1 MNKSD
6 KDKLVILLVIV
17 LYIAMTVFFIRGT
30 KKIPWYLIILSLVA
44 IEYLI
49 AQPRL
54 CKLYYQANNQQIG
67 FTRFIPF
74 WNEVA
79 IFEQVDAILALVSY
93 LVLALVFILFFLP
106 ADTVVSLM
114 GEHIALNYGTY
125 VIRAIFICLLI
136 NSIIVGIGFLHVT
149 RNIKIMHKTL
159 THGYANF
166 STGIITVVFGFLPI
180 IRTLAVMNLMNALTK
195 LVLFNNYH
203 NDDNEVDQLEEE
215 LK

>member
-6 KDKLVILLVIV
+6 KDKLLILLVIV

-30 KKIPWYLIILSLVA
+30 KKIPWYLIIVSLVA

-79 IFEQVDAILALVSY
+79 IFEQVDAILTLVSY
-93 LVLALVFILFFLP
+93 LILALVLILFFLP
-106 ADTVVSLM
+106 ADTVVSLL

-125 VIRAIFICLLI
+125 VIRAIFICLVI
-136 NSIIVGIGFLHVT
+136 NTIIVGIGFLHVT
-149 RNIKIMHKTL
+149 HNIKIMHKTL
-159 THGYANF
+159 THGYSNF

-203 NDDNEVDQLEEE
+203 GDDNEADQLEEE

>member
-44 IEYLI
+44 IEYLV

-93 LVLALVFILFFLP
+93 LLLALVFILFFLP

-203 NDDNEVDQLEEE
+203 SDDNEVDQLEEE

>member
-44 IEYLI
+44 IEYLV

-106 ADTVVSLM
+106 TDTVVSLM

-203 NDDNEVDQLEEE
+203 SDDNEVDQLEEE

>member
-44 IEYLI
+44 IEYLV

-54 CKLYYQANNQQIG
+54 CKLYYQANNQRIG

-149 RNIKIMHKTL
+149 CNIKIMHKTL

-203 NDDNEVDQLEEE
+203 SDDNEVDQLEEE

>member
-6 KDKLVILLVIV
+6 KDKLLILLVIV

-30 KKIPWYLIILSLVA
+30 KKIPWYLIIVSLVA

-79 IFEQVDAILALVSY
+79 IFEQVDAILTLVSY
-93 LVLALVFILFFLP
+93 LILALVLILFFLP
-106 ADTVVSLM
+106 ADTVVSLL

-125 VIRAIFICLLI
+125 VIRAIFICLII
-136 NSIIVGIGFLHVT
+136 NTIIVGIGFLHVT

-159 THGYANF
+159 THGYSNF

-203 NDDNEVDQLEEE
+203 GDDNEADQLEEE

>member
-44 IEYLI
+44 IEYLV

-93 LVLALVFILFFLP
+93 LALALVFILFFLP

-149 RNIKIMHKTL
+149 RNVKIMHKTL

-203 NDDNEVDQLEEE
+203 SDDNEVDQLEEE

>member
-30 KKIPWYLIILSLVA
+30 KKIPWYLIIISLVA

-203 NDDNEVDQLEEE
+203 SDDNEVDQLEEE

>member
-6 KDKLVILLVIV
+6 KDKLLILLVIV

-30 KKIPWYLIILSLVA
+30 KRIPWYLIILSLVA

-54 CKLYYQANNQQIG
+54 CKLYYQANNQRIG

-93 LVLALVFILFFLP
+93 LILALVFILFFLP
-106 ADTVVSLM
+106 ADTVVSLL

-125 VIRAIFICLLI
+125 VIRAIFICLI
-136 NSIIVGIGFLHVT
+136 VNSIIVGIGFLHVT

-203 NDDNEVDQLEEE
+203 SDDNEVDQLEEE

>member
-44 IEYLI
+44 IEYLV

-54 CKLYYQANNQQIG
+54 CKLYYQANNQRIG

-93 LVLALVFILFFLP
+93 LALALVFILFFLP

-203 NDDNEVDQLEEE
+203 SDDNEVDQLEEE

>member
-44 IEYLI
+44 IEYLV

-93 LVLALVFILFFLP
+93 LVLTLVFILFFLP

-203 NDDNEVDQLEEE
+203 SDDNEVDQLEEE

>member
-44 IEYLI
+44 IEYLV

-166 STGIITVVFGFLPI
+166 STGNITVVFGFLPI

-203 NDDNEVDQLEEE
+203 SDDNEVDQLEEE

>member
-6 KDKLVILLVIV
+6 KDKLLILLVIV

-30 KKIPWYLIILSLVA
+30 KKIPWYLIIVSLVV

-79 IFEQVDAILALVSY
+79 IFEQVDASLKMFPFLILALV
-93 LVLALVFILFFLP
+93 LILFFLP
-106 ADTVVSLM
+106 ADTVVSLL

-125 VIRAIFICLLI
+125 VIRAIFICLVI
-136 NSIIVGIGFLHVT
+136 NTIIVGIGFLHVT
-149 RNIKIMHKTL
+149 HNIKIMHKTL
-159 THGYANF
+159 THGYSNF

-203 NDDNEVDQLEEE
+203 GDDNEADQLEEE

>member
-6 KDKLVILLVIV
+6 KDKLLILLAIV
-17 LYIAMTVFFIRGT
+17 LYVAMTVFFVRGT
-30 KKIPWYLIILSLVA
+30 KRIPWYLIILSLVA

-93 LVLALVFILFFLP
+93 LILALVFILFFLP
-106 ADTVVSLM
+106 ADTVVSLL

-125 VIRAIFICLLI
+125 VIRAIFICLI
-136 NSIIVGIGFLHVT
+136 VNSIIVGIGFFHVT

-203 NDDNEVDQLEEE
+203 SDDNEVDQLEEE

>member
-54 CKLYYQANNQQIG
+54 CKLYYQANNQKIG

>member
-44 IEYLI
+44 IEYLV

-93 LVLALVFILFFLP
+93 LALALVFILFFLP

-203 NDDNEVDQLEEE
+203 SDDNEVDQLEEE

>member
-6 KDKLVILLVIV
+6 KDKLVILFVIV

-44 IEYLI
+44 IEYLV

>member
-44 IEYLI
+44 IEYLV

-203 NDDNEVDQLEEE
+203 SDDNEVDQLEEE

>member
-6 KDKLVILLVIV
+6 KDKLLILLVIV

-30 KKIPWYLIILSLVA
+30 KKIPWYLIIVTLVA

-54 CKLYYQANNQQIG
+54 CKLYYQANNQRIG

-79 IFEQVDAILALVSY
+79 IFEQVDAILTLVSY
-93 LVLALVFILFFLP
+93 LILALILILFFLP
-106 ADTVVSLM
+106 ADTVVSLL

-125 VIRAIFICLLI
+125 VIRAIFICLVI
-136 NSIIVGIGFLHVT
+136 NTIIVGIGFLHVT

-159 THGYANF
+159 THGYSNF

-203 NDDNEVDQLEEE
+203 GDDNEADQLEEE

>member
-44 IEYLI
+44 IEYLV

-54 CKLYYQANNQQIG
+54 CKLYYQATNQQIG

-203 NDDNEVDQLEEE
+203 SDDNEVDQLEEE

>member
-6 KDKLVILLVIV
+6 KDKLLILLVIV
-17 LYIAMTVFFIRGT
+17 LYITMTVFFIRGT
-30 KKIPWYLIILSLVA
+30 KKIPWYLIIVSLVA

-93 LVLALVFILFFLP
+93 LILALVLILFFLP
-106 ADTVVSLM
+106 ADTVVSFL

-125 VIRAIFICLLI
+125 VIRAIFICLVI
-136 NSIIVGIGFLHVT
+136 NTIIVGIGFLHVT

-159 THGYANF
+159 THGYSNF

-203 NDDNEVDQLEEE
+203 GDDNEADQLEEE

>member
-6 KDKLVILLVIV
+6 KDKLLILLVIV
-17 LYIAMTVFFIRGT
+17 LYITMTVFFIRGT
-30 KKIPWYLIILSLVA
+30 KKIPWYLIIVSLVA

-93 LVLALVFILFFLP
+93 LILALILILFFLP
-106 ADTVVSLM
+106 ADTVVSLL

-125 VIRAIFICLLI
+125 VIRAIFICLVI
-136 NSIIVGIGFLHVT
+136 NTIIVGIGFLHVT

-159 THGYANF
+159 THGYSNF

-203 NDDNEVDQLEEE
+203 GDDNEADQLEEE

>member
-44 IEYLI
+44 IEYLV

-106 ADTVVSLM
+106 ADTVASLM
-114 GEHIALNYGTY
+114 GEHIALNYGIY

>member
-30 KKIPWYLIILSLVA
+30 KKIPWYLIIISLVA

-67 FTRFIPF
+67 FTRFIPV

>member
-17 LYIAMTVFFIRGT
+17 LYIAMTAFFIRGT

-54 CKLYYQANNQQIG
+54 CKLYYQANNQHIG

-93 LVLALVFILFFLP
+93 LILALLFILFFLP

-125 VIRAIFICLLI
+125 VIRAIFICLII

-203 NDDNEVDQLEEE
+203 SDDNEVDQLEEE

>member
-6 KDKLVILLVIV
+6 KDKLLILLAIV
-17 LYIAMTVFFIRGT
+17 LYVAMTVFFVRGT
-30 KKIPWYLIILSLVA
+30 KRIPWYLIILSLVA

-93 LVLALVFILFFLP
+93 LILALVFILFFLP
-106 ADTVVSLM
+106 ADTVVSLL

-125 VIRAIFICLLI
+125 VIRAIFICLI
-136 NSIIVGIGFLHVT
+136 VNSIIVGIGFLHVT

-203 NDDNEVDQLEEE
+203 SDDNEVDQLEEE

>member
-6 KDKLVILLVIV
+6 KDKLLILLVIV
-17 LYIAMTVFFIRGT
+17 LYITMTVFFIRGT
-30 KKIPWYLIILSLVA
+30 KKIPWYLIIVSLVA

-54 CKLYYQANNQQIG
+54 CKLYYQANNRQIG

-93 LVLALVFILFFLP
+93 LILALVLILFFLP
-106 ADTVVSLM
+106 ADTVVSLL

-125 VIRAIFICLLI
+125 VIRAIFICLVI
-136 NSIIVGIGFLHVT
+136 NTIIVGIGFLHVT

-159 THGYANF
+159 THGYSNF

-203 NDDNEVDQLEEE
+203 GDDNEADQLEEE

>member
-17 LYIAMTVFFIRGT
+17 LYIAMTVFFIKGT

-44 IEYLI
+44 IEYLV

-54 CKLYYQANNQQIG
+54 CKLYYQANNQRIG

-203 NDDNEVDQLEEE
+203 SDDNEVDQLEEE

>member
-44 IEYLI
+44 IEYLV

-159 THGYANF
+159 TQGYANF

-203 NDDNEVDQLEEE
+203 SDDNEVDQLEEE

>member
-44 IEYLI
+44 IEYLV

-180 IRTLAVMNLMNALTK
+180 IRTLAVMNLMNALT
-195 LVLFNNYH
+195 NYH
-203 NDDNEVDQLEEE
+203 SDDNEVDQLEEE

>member
-6 KDKLVILLVIV
+6 KDKLLILLVIV

-30 KKIPWYLIILSLVA
+30 KKIPWYLIIVSLVA

-79 IFEQVDAILALVSY
+79 IFEQVDAILTLVSY
-93 LVLALVFILFFLP
+93 LILALVLILFFLP
-106 ADTVVSLM
+106 ADTVVSLL

-125 VIRAIFICLLI
+125 VIRAIFICLVI
-136 NSIIVGIGFLHVT
+136 NTIIVGIGFLHVT
-149 RNIKIMHKTL
+149 HNIKIMHKTL
-159 THGYANF
+159 THGYSNF

-203 NDDNEVDQLEEE
+203 GDDNETDQLEEE

>member
-6 KDKLVILLVIV
+6 KDKLLILLVIV

-30 KKIPWYLIILSLVA
+30 KKIPWYLIIVSLVA

-79 IFEQVDAILALVSY
+79 IFEQVDAILTLVSY
-93 LVLALVFILFFLP
+93 LILALILILFFLP
-106 ADTVVSLM
+106 ADTVVSLL

-125 VIRAIFICLLI
+125 VIRAIFICLVI
-136 NSIIVGIGFLHVT
+136 NTIIVGIGFLHVT

-159 THGYANF
+159 THGYSNF

-203 NDDNEVDQLEEE
+203 GDDNEADQLEEE

>member
-30 KKIPWYLIILSLVA
+30 KKIPWYLIIISLVA

>member
-6 KDKLVILLVIV
+6 KDKLLILLVIV

-30 KKIPWYLIILSLVA
+30 KKIPWYLIIVSLVA

-79 IFEQVDAILALVSY
+79 IFEQVDAILTLVSY
-93 LVLALVFILFFLP
+93 LILALVLILFFLP
-106 ADTVVSLM
+106 ADTVVSLL

-125 VIRAIFICLLI
+125 VIRAIFICLVI
-136 NSIIVGIGFLHVT
+136 NTIIVGIGFLHVT

-159 THGYANF
+159 THGYSNF

-203 NDDNEVDQLEEE
+203 GDGNEADQLEEE

>member
-30 KKIPWYLIILSLVA
+30 KKIPWYLIIISLVA

-180 IRTLAVMNLMNALTK
+180 IRTLAVMNLVNALTK

>member
-6 KDKLVILLVIV
+6 KDKLLILLVIV

-30 KKIPWYLIILSLVA
+30 KKIPWYLIIVSLVA

-79 IFEQVDAILALVSY
+79 IFEQVDAILTLVSY
-93 LVLALVFILFFLP
+93 LILALVLILFFLP
-106 ADTVVSLM
+106 ADIVVSLL

-125 VIRAIFICLLI
+125 VIRAIFICLVI
-136 NSIIVGIGFLHVT
+136 NTIIVGIGFLHVT

-159 THGYANF
+159 THGYSNF

-203 NDDNEVDQLEEE
+203 GDDNEADQLEEE

>member
-44 IEYLI
+44 IEYLV

-106 ADTVVSLM
+106 TDTVVSLM

-125 VIRAIFICLLI
+125 VIRAIFICLVI
-136 NSIIVGIGFLHVT
+136 NTIIVGIGFLHVT

-159 THGYANF
+159 THGYSNF

-203 NDDNEVDQLEEE
+203 GDDNETDQLEEE

>member
-6 KDKLVILLVIV
+6 KDKLLILLVIV

-30 KKIPWYLIILSLVA
+30 KKIPWYLIIVSLVA

-79 IFEQVDAILALVSY
+79 IFEQVDAILTLVSY
-93 LVLALVFILFFLP
+93 LILALVLILFFLP
-106 ADTVVSLM
+106 ADTVVSLL

-125 VIRAIFICLLI
+125 VIRAIFICLVI
-136 NSIIVGIGFLHVT
+136 NTIIVGIGFLHVT

-159 THGYANF
+159 THGYSNF

-203 NDDNEVDQLEEE
+203 GDDNEADQLEEE

>member
-54 CKLYYQANNQQIG
+54 CKLYYQANNQHIG

-93 LVLALVFILFFLP
+93 LILALVFILFFLP

-125 VIRAIFICLLI
+125 VIRAIFICLII

-149 RNIKIMHKTL
+149 RNVKIMHKTL

-203 NDDNEVDQLEEE
+203 SDDNEVDQLEEE

>member
-44 IEYLI
+44 IEYLV

-54 CKLYYQANNQQIG
+54 CKLYYQANNQRIG
-67 FTRFIPF
+67 FTKFIPF

-203 NDDNEVDQLEEE
+203 SDDNEVDQLEEE

>member
-44 IEYLI
+44 IEYLV

-106 ADTVVSLM
+106 ESL
-114 GEHIALNYGTY
+114 
-125 VIRAIFICLLI
+125 
-136 NSIIVGIGFLHVT
+136 
-149 RNIKIMHKTL
+149 
-159 THGYANF
+159 
-166 STGIITVVFGFLPI
+166 
-180 IRTLAVMNLMNALTK
+180 
-195 LVLFNNYH
+195 
-203 NDDNEVDQLEEE
+203 QLY
-215 LK
+215 LDFCQ